1 MKTFNT
7 FIAERFINALP
18 NDEELKR
25 KWADR
30 VWNLLQK
37 SYAEIGGIKGGGFEN
52 KESMIAKIPMWKM
65 AVKDGKLLA
74 VILYKDKGGRKS
86 VAMGAE
92 GGDQAKAIVKN
103 MFQQEVKRSYGEKS
117 KKALGAMM
125 KSMDWNILEPFLL
138 TPDQVKR
145 TSGDDVQPVAK
156 MKTSDL
162 PKDAQFTLNKYPMLK
177 PYGYLRAIGD
187 EMIFKISLGTTGKN
201 IR

>member
-1 MKTFNT
+1 MKTLNQFLN
-7 FIAERFINALP
+7 ERFVNAHP
-18 NDEELKR
+18 NDGELKR

-30 VWNLLQK
+30 VWDLLQR
-37 SYAEIGGIKGGGFEN
+37 SYADIGGIKGGGFEN

-92 GGDQAKAIVKN
+92 GSDQAKAIVAN
-103 MFQQEVKRSYGEKS
+103 MFKQEVKRAYGEKS
-117 KKALGAMM
+117 KAALGAMM
-125 KSMDWNILEPFLL
+125 KSMPWDVIEPFLM

-145 TSGDDVQPVAK
+145 TSGDDVQPIAK

-177 PYGYLRAIGD
+177 PYGYLRALGD
-187 EMIFKISLGTTGKN
+187 EMIFKVSLGTTGKN
-201 IR
+201 IK